1 MENLNERD
9 RRIINTKHDILM
21 PNEVFTFVTHNNV
34 KLDAVCIKR
43 MYHKYI
49 DELDIVDN
57 IFLCYS
63 QNRLFQLHEI
73 YNTESKEY
81 RIRDLN
87 QTLVDYCII
96 PEYDELLVSKDI

>member
-63 QNRLFQLHEI
+63 QNRLFKLHV
-73 YNTESKEY
+73 YTTESKEY
-81 RIRDLN
+81 IIHDFN

-96 PEYDELLVSKDI
+96 PEYDKMLE